1 MIVVLLFI
9 TIIMLPL
16 HSLINT
22 VSIMSELY
30 FMWQDLKKL
39 DFEDYCSLGLC
50 IGFMAAMY
58 FVLWVF
64 GPAVE

>member
-1 MIVVLLFI
+1 
-9 TIIMLPL
+9 
-16 HSLINT
+16 
-22 VSIMSELY
+22 
-30 FMWQDLKKL
+30 MWQDLKKL